1 MVIKPSDNPTC
12 LLRNQLQTRETE
24 TGPGITG
31 HETVGCDE
39 QQERGRLIPFQQDGA
54 NWITR
59 TSRICIVGIVLD
71 DLRSAIGI
79 FLQHVLASPN
89 G

>member
-1 MVIKPSDNPTC
+1 MVTQADYHELNSICSTSMVIKPSDNPTC

-31 HETVGCDE
+31 HETVGCDK

-54 NWITR
+54 NWIT
-59 TSRICIVGIVLD
+59 
-71 DLRSAIGI
+71 
-79 FLQHVLASPN
+79 
-89 G
+89 